1 MHSETLLGALL
12 LIRGVT
18 RHLEG
23 LWKVDAIFEK
33 LGLVNDGGAVLVSLP
48 SLSIVVENQHWN
60 FFR

>member
-1 MHSETLLGALL
+1 MHSQALLGALL
-12 LIRGVT
+12 FVGGVT

-33 LGLVNDGGAVLVSLP
+33 LGLVNDRGAVVVSLP

-60 FFR
+60 SFR